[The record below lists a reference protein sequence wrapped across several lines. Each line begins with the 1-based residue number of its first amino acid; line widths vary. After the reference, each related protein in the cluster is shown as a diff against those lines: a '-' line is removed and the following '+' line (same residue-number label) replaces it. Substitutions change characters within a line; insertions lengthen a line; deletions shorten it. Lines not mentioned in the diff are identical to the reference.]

1 MQKREQIEWVL
12 ALLRAESTLTLATVD
27 ENGLPWSAPLFYLA
41 EDDLTLYWLSAA
53 KSQHS
58 RNLATQPS
66 AAVSIAHSVENWKEI
81 RGVQMRGRVE
91 SIDGAAGRKPI
102 LERYCQRFH
111 LGAFFQLAIQQSTL
125 YAFHPEWIRGIDN
138 TRHFGW
144 KFELILPTREI

>member
-12 ALLRAESTLTLATVD
+12 ALLHTESTLTLATVD

-58 RNLATQPS
+58 SNLASQPRV
-66 AAVSIAHSVENWKEI
+66 AVSVFLSVENWKEI

-91 SIDGAAGRKPI
+91 TIEEAAQRKAI
-102 LERYCQRFH
+102 IERYCQRFH
-111 LGAFFQLAIQQSTL
+111 LGAFFHLAIRQSTL
-125 YAFHPEWIRGIDN
+125 NAFHPEWIRGIDN
-138 TRHFGW
+138 TRRFGW
-144 KFELILPTREI
+144 KFELELPPREV